1 MPMPGTSD
9 QALIADINHGDID
22 GAFPA
27 PALDRDVP
35 LDGATAAVHATSA
48 AAETAIR
55 DRFREQLTYIKTA
68 SYIVPLEVIENVTKG
83 VQLVHAAM
91 AECMTADV
99 EPLLSRRGGAS
110 RGEFD
115 RLHN

>member
-1 MPMPGTSD
+1 MPGTSD
-9 QALIADINHGDID
+9 PALVAGTNHGDID
-22 GAFPA
+22 GSCPA
-27 PALDRDVP
+27 PALDSDVP
-35 LDGATAAVHATSA
+35 LDGATAAVHTTSA

-55 DRFREQLTYIKTA
+55 DRFREQLTYIRTA
-68 SYIVPLEVIENVTKG
+68 SYIVPLEVIDKVTEG

-91 AECMTADV
+91 AECMTADL
-99 EPLLSRRGGAS
+99 EPLLSRRGAAS